1 MRRRKVVRYSN
12 CFKRHVVQELESG
25 RFDSIYQA
33 KAHYGIK
40 GAETIKSWLGRFG
53 RGDLCAKVVRVE
65 KPDEKDRIKELQK
78 QVKQLKQA
86 LGQSQL
92 ERIVGDEFLA
102 MACERMGIDVEEF
115 KKKADTKLFTDVE
128 STGGQR

>member
-1 MRRRKVVRYSN
+1 MRQRKVYRYSN
-12 CFKRHVVQELESG
+12 CFKRQVVQELENG

-33 KAHYGIK
+33 NAHYGIK
-40 GAETIKSWLGRFG
+40 GANTVSSWLRRFG

-65 KPDEKDRIKELQK
+65 KPDEKDRIKELQQ

-92 ERIVGDEFLA
+92 EKILGDEFLLI
-102 MACERMGIDVEEF
+102 ACERMGIDVKEF
-115 KKKADTKLFTDVE
+115 KKKAGTKLFTDAD
-128 STGGQR
+128 STDK